1 MTHGNLTTFAPRA
14 HTRLSK
20 PYLPLSKRIL
30 PARCLTAVRLI
41 ADTPPRGDMDFVKE
55 ATGARD
61 QRAVYDALGV
71 LVMMFVVLL
80 VVGAL
85 GLHVMG

>member
-1 MTHGNLTTFAPRA
+1 MTV
-14 HTRLSK
+14 
-20 PYLPLSKRIL
+20 
-30 PARCLTAVRLI
+30 VRLMH
-41 ADTPPRGDMDFVKE
+41 DTEIGNGMAYRQRSSGR
-55 ATGARD
+55 TD
-61 QRAVYDALGV
+61 QQALYDALEV

>member
-1 MTHGNLTTFAPRA
+1 
-14 HTRLSK
+14 
-20 PYLPLSKRIL
+20 
-30 PARCLTAVRLI
+30 
-41 ADTPPRGDMDFVKE
+41 MDFGPE
-55 ATGARD
+55 TTGARD
-61 QRAVYDALGV
+61 QRAIYDALGV

>member
-1 MTHGNLTTFAPRA
+1 MAYRQTSRDGT
-14 HTRLSK
+14 
-20 PYLPLSKRIL
+20 
-30 PARCLTAVRLI
+30 
-41 ADTPPRGDMDFVKE
+41 
-55 ATGARD
+55 D
-61 QRAVYDALGV
+61 QRALYDALGV

>member
-1 MTHGNLTTFAPRA
+1 MGKLD
-14 HTRLSK
+14 
-20 PYLPLSKRIL
+20 LPLSKLDI
-30 PARCLTAVRLI
+30 PAERLTAVRLI
-41 ADTPPRGDMDFVKE
+41 ADTPPRGDMDFRE
-55 ATGARD
+55 ETTGARD

>member
-1 MTHGNLTTFAPRA
+1 
-14 HTRLSK
+14 
-20 PYLPLSKRIL
+20 
-30 PARCLTAVRLI
+30 
-41 ADTPPRGDMDFVKE
+41 MDYVKE

>member
-1 MTHGNLTTFAPRA
+1 MAYRQRSSGRT
-14 HTRLSK
+14 
-20 PYLPLSKRIL
+20 
-30 PARCLTAVRLI
+30 
-41 ADTPPRGDMDFVKE
+41 
-55 ATGARD
+55 D
-61 QRAVYDALGV
+61 QRALYDALGV